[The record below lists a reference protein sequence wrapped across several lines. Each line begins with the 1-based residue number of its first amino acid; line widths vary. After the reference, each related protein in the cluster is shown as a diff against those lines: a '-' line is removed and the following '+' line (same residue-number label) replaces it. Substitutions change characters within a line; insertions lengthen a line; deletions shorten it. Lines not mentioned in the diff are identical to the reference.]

1 VRILQLAILVVIY
14 CATSTSLLLAQSSGN
29 QASVR
34 DQLNDA
40 QGELMR
46 LPPLK
51 DLLKIALQSAP
62 GSKQIDI
69 TQQQER
75 EREKLW
81 RLAQLDILT
90 LQGVAIAGRR
100 DVFAVNSDGTVFVP
114 TASVVDNLNTQGSIG
129 LRINPISFLQSRRQ
143 VQIAK
148 LEGARLEAEREIMGR
163 GVAEGVIFAYNMA
176 QKSLELMDLRAE
188 TMEAVTARADLAER
202 LFRQG
207 AMTLTEYTEFQSKA
221 SDMSAKFYDAR
232 GDFRLYYHM
241 LMERVYGKIP

>member
-1 VRILQLAILVVIY
+1 MRILQLASLVALC
-14 CATSTSLLLAQSSGN
+14 CATSITISWAQGSGN
-29 QASVR
+29 LTSAK
-34 DQLNDA
+34 DQLIDA
-40 QGELMR
+40 KGELMR

-81 RLAQLDILT
+81 KLAQADILT

-100 DVFAVNSDGTVFVP
+100 DVFAVNTDGTVFVP
-114 TASVVDNLNTQGSIG
+114 TASVVDNLNTQASIG
-129 LRINPISFLQSRRQ
+129 VRINPISFFQSRRQ

-148 LEGARLEAEREIMGR
+148 LEGARLEVEREIGGR
-163 GVAEGVIFAYNMA
+163 AISEGVIFAYDMA

-188 TMEAVTARADLAER
+188 AMEAVTARADLAER

-207 AMTLTEYTEFQSKA
+207 AMTLTEFTEFQSKA

>member
-1 VRILQLAILVVIY
+1 M
-14 CATSTSLLLAQSSGN
+14 STLPVFGQGSPVLTDAKEN
-29 QASVR
+29 
-34 DQLNDA
+34 LNEA
-40 QGELMR
+40 KGELMR

-51 DLLKIALQSAP
+51 DMLKIAVQTAP
-62 GSKQIDI
+62 RSRQIDI

-81 RLAQLDILT
+81 KLAQLDVLT
-90 LQGVAIAGRR
+90 LSGVAIAGRR

-114 TASVVDNLNTQGSIG
+114 TASVVDNLNTQGSFGIK
-129 LRINPISFLQSRRQ
+129 INPVSFLQSRRQ

-148 LEGARLEAEREIMGR
+148 LEGQRLEVERDLIASE
-163 GVAEGVIFAYNMA
+163 VSEGVIFAYNMA
-176 QKSLELMDLRAE
+176 QKSLDMMDLRAE
-188 TMEAVTARADLAER
+188 AMEVVLARADLAER

-207 AMTLTEYTEFQSKA
+207 AMTLSEYTEFQSKS
-221 SDMSAKFYDAR
+221 SDMSAKFHDAR

>member
-1 VRILQLAILVVIY
+1 MNALPALGQGLPALAD
-14 CATSTSLLLAQSSGN
+14 AKEN
-29 QASVR
+29 
-34 DQLNDA
+34 LNEA
-40 QGELMR
+40 KGELMR

-51 DLLKIALQSAP
+51 DMLKIAVQTAP
-62 GSKQIDI
+62 RSRQIDI

-81 RLAQLDILT
+81 KLAQLDVLT
-90 LQGVAIAGRR
+90 FQGVAIAGRR

-114 TASVVDNLNTQGSIG
+114 TASVVDNLNTQGSVGIK
-129 LRINPISFLQSRRQ
+129 INPISFLQSRRQ

-148 LEGARLEAEREIMGR
+148 LEGQRLEVERDLIAR
-163 GVAEGVIFAYNMA
+163 DVAEGVIYAYNMA
-176 QKSLELMDLRAE
+176 QKSLDMMDLRAE
-188 TMEAVTARADLAER
+188 AMEAVLARADLAER

-207 AMTLTEYTEFQSKA
+207 AMTLSEYTEFQSKS
-221 SDMSAKFYDAR
+221 SDMSAKFHDAR